1 MKRTALHPAHVSLGA
16 RLVDFAGWEMPMQYA
31 SILEEHRAVR
41 EAAGLFDVSH
51 MGDII
56 VRGEGAEDGLRGL
69 LTNDIHGLPEGKG
82 IYGHLLDEEGRIID
96 DTMTFHMLPGT
107 FLHIPNASTT
117 PRVSEWIRDHITAEV
132 IDVSERVAA
141 MALQGPKA
149 VAILQRLTDSD
160 VPSLRRMHGA
170 FMVLN
175 VDAPQG
181 RAFLPDV
188 LSLDGPASGVQA
200 YVTRSGY
207 TGEDGFEVL
216 VDAPAAV
223 PVWEA
228 ILAAGRGDGIR
239 PCGLGARDL
248 LRLEMGFLLSGTD
261 FNGEQSTLQTGP
273 RWALKWEHD
282 FIGRDAMLKQRDTP
296 YRRLVG
302 LELLERGIPRHGYAV
317 RADGRD
323 VGTVTSGTSSP
334 ILGRGIALA
343 YVEPGYASPGQEL
356 ELVIRDRPVRARAV
370 APPFIGKR

>member
-1 MKRTALHPAHVSLGA
+1 M
-16 RLVDFAGWEMPMQYA
+16 E
-31 SILEEHRAVR
+31 
-41 EAAGLFDVSH
+41 
-51 MGDII
+51 
-56 VRGEGAEDGLRGL
+56 
-69 LTNDIHGLPEGKG
+69 
-82 IYGHLLDEEGRIID
+82 
-96 DTMTFHMLPGT
+96 
-107 FLHIPNASTT
+107 
-117 PRVSEWIRDHITAEV
+117 
-132 IDVSERVAA
+132 
-141 MALQGPKA
+141 
-149 VAILQRLTDSD
+149 
-160 VPSLRRMHGA
+160 
-170 FMVLN
+170 
-175 VDAPQG
+175 
-181 RAFLPDV
+181 
-188 LSLDGPASGVQA
+188 
-200 YVTRSGY
+200 
-207 TGEDGFEVL
+207 
-216 VDAPAAV
+216 
-223 PVWEA
+223 
-228 ILAAGRGDGIR
+228 AGRQDGIR